1 MNLEEQFKVIL
12 YSFSYGMILFFMY
25 KLFKMIIFKKKLLKY
40 IYQLIFCTLNVVLFY
55 FLLYKINNGI
65 LNFYIFLFL
74 LLGVFFC
81 KVFYFDKE
89 KH

>member
-40 IYQLIFCTLNVVLFY
+40 ISQLIFCTLNVVLFY